1 MHATTTTT
9 APAQAAPARRG
20 GGWGWTL
27 LPVLLMFV
35 GANLVFAAFMARL
48 GDPRA
53 AGEASMGIGPVTWSL
68 VHVALFAV
76 AARQLRRSGTSVREV
91 IGYRRESLG
100 SDAGQAFALAVGGVA
115 IIVAAQALQAPLFGD
130 EPIPFHRWAIVWWTL
145 VTSVTAGVA
154 EELYF
159 RGFLFRRLGFLS
171 APALVGVTS
180 LAFSVWHIAP
190 NLLLHTFLVGV
201 LWGWAYLRA
210 GRLFPVMLAHVA
222 TDVAGGVFMLLGWI

>member
-1 MHATTTTT
+1 MHAAAT
-9 APAQAAPARRG
+9 AVPAQAAPARRG
-20 GGWGWTL
+20 GGWRWAL

-35 GANLVFAAFMARL
+35 GASLVFAAFMAWL
-48 GDPRA
+48 GNARA
-53 AGEASMGIGPVTWSL
+53 AGVASLRIGPVILSL

-100 SDAGQAFALAVGGVA
+100 RDAGQAFALAVGGVA
-115 IIVAAQALQAPLFGD
+115 IIMAAQTLQAPLFGGVR
-130 EPIPFHRWAIVWWTL
+130 IPFHRWAIVWLTL

-180 LAFSVWHIAP
+180 LAFSAWHIAP
-190 NLLLHTFLVGV
+190 NLLLHTFLGGV

-222 TDVAGGVFMLLGWI
+222 INVASGVFMLLGWV

>member
-1 MHATTTTT
+1 
-9 APAQAAPARRG
+9 
-20 GGWGWTL
+20 
-27 LPVLLMFV
+27 VLLMFV
-35 GANLVFAAFMARL
+35 GANLVFAAFMASL

-53 AGEASMGIGPVTWSL
+53 AGEASMAIGPVTWSL

-76 AARQLRRSGTSVREV
+76 AVRQLRRSGTSVREV
-91 IGYRRESLG
+91 IGYRRESLA

-115 IIVAAQALQAPLFGD
+115 IIMAAQALQAPLFGD

-222 TDVAGGVFMLLGWI
+222 TDVVGGVFMLLGWI

>member
-1 MHATTTTT
+1 
-9 APAQAAPARRG
+9 
-20 GGWGWTL
+20 
-27 LPVLLMFV
+27 VLLMFV
-35 GANLVFAAFMARL
+35 GASLAFAAFMAWL
-48 GDPRA
+48 GNARA
-53 AGEASMGIGPVTWSL
+53 AREAALGIGPVILSL

-100 SDAGQAFALAVGGVA
+100 SDAGQAFALALGGVA
-115 IIVAAQALQAPLFGD
+115 IIMAARALQAPLFGD
-130 EPIPFHRWAIVWWTL
+130 VPIPFHPWALLWWTL
-145 VTSVTAGVA
+145 VTGVTAGVA

-180 LAFSVWHIAP
+180 LAFSLWHIAP
-190 NLLLHTFLVGV
+190 NLLLHTFFGGV

-210 GRLFPVMLAHVA
+210 GRLFPLMLAHAAVNVA
-222 TDVAGGVFMLLGWI
+222 SGVFMLLSWS

>member
-1 MHATTTTT
+1 MTDAEEPTYAGATN
-9 APAQAAPARRG
+9 APAQAAPAGRRG
-20 GGWGWTL
+20 GWRWVL
-27 LPVLLMFV
+27 VPVLLMFV
-35 GANLVFAAFMARL
+35 GAGLAFAAFTAWL
-48 GDPRA
+48 GNARA
-53 AGEASMGIGPVTWSL
+53 ARAAALGTGPVILSL

-115 IIVAAQALQAPLFGD
+115 IFMAARALQAPLFGD
-130 EPIPFHRWAIVWWTL
+130 VPIPFHRWAIVWWTL
-145 VTSVTAGVA
+145 VTGVTAGVA

-180 LAFSVWHIAP
+180 LAFSMWHIAP
-190 NLLLHTFLVGV
+190 GLL
-201 LWGWAYLRA
+201 
-210 GRLFPVMLAHVA
+210 
-222 TDVAGGVFMLLGWI
+222 